1 VTLGGCYSMCLK
13 NVSTYLMRM
22 DLVSSLRDL
31 FEIIV
36 FRFSIKNE
44 MGRACGTYGERSAYT
59 VWWENLRERN
69 YLEDPGV
76 DGRII
81 LSVS

>member
-1 VTLGGCYSMCLK
+1 MWQ
-13 NVSTYLMRM
+13 
-22 DLVSSLRDL
+22 
-31 FEIIV
+31 
-36 FRFSIKNE
+36 
-44 MGRACGTYGERSAYT
+44 YGERSAYT

-81 LSVS
+81 LNVS

>member
-1 VTLGGCYSMCLK
+1 VTLGRCYSMCLK

-22 DLVSSLRDL
+22 DWVSSLRDS

-44 MGRACGTYGERSAYT
+44 MDWACGMNGEMRIAYT
-59 VWWENLRERN
+59 V
-69 YLEDPGV
+69 
-76 DGRII
+76 
-81 LSVS
+81 